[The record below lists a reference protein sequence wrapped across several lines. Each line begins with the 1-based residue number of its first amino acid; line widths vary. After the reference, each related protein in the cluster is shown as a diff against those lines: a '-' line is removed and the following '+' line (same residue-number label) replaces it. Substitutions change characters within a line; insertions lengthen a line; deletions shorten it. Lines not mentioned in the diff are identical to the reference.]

1 MEPIPVPSVKPATQP
16 LATTPWNGPP
26 NSLPT
31 PLSSTT
37 IPSTNTST
45 PLTPP
50 LPKPPSSSTPSTTT
64 LNHQS
69 GTPSS
74 SLVSQTRNYIVLEAQ
89 GATPQEDMEY
99 LFGDHVE
106 WGSLKVL
113 PKNHPSARK
122 VVTCAVTGLTAKYI
136 EPKSGIPFADGR
148 AYRIISRLL
157 MHKYVWSE
165 SLGAYISDEDRR
177 KGAAGVPSGWEN
189 AVIGIGS

>member
-1 MEPIPVPSVKPATQP
+1 MQ
-16 LATTPWNGPP
+16 
-26 NSLPT
+26 
-31 PLSSTT
+31 
-37 IPSTNTST
+37 
-45 PLTPP
+45 
-50 LPKPPSSSTPSTTT
+50 
-64 LNHQS
+64 
-69 GTPSS
+69 
-74 SLVSQTRNYIVLEAQ
+74 
-89 GATPQEDMEY
+89 Y

-136 EPKSGIPFADGR
+136 EPKSGIPFADRR

-165 SLGAYISDEDRR
+165 PLGAYIGDEDRR

-189 AVIGIGS
+189 AIIGIGS